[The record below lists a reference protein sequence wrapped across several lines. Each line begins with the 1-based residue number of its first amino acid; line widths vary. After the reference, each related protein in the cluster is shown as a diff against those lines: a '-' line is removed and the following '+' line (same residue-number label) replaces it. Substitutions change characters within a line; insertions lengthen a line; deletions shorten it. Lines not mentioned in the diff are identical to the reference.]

1 MLWERQQ
8 TLRGLATGFRRV
20 VGVQA
25 AVTHAQ
31 LGSDICKGG
40 ITNIRVRK
48 RFGTADAGDLTMPE
62 IIQVSHRLA
71 YGIGIGA

>member
-8 TLRGLATGFRRV
+8 ALRGLATGFRRV

-25 AVTHAQ
+25 TITHAQ
-31 LGSDICKGG
+31 LGSDVRKGG
-40 ITNIRVRK
+40 IANIRVRK

-62 IIQVSHRLA
+62 IIQVSHRSA
-71 YGIGIGA
+71 HGIGVGA